1 MAGVPTNE
9 SKHRV
14 KKKRWLIV
22 GEGRETEYNYF
33 NAMREDDAVSE
44 RFDLVVKKG
53 PGWDQETIVRYAV
66 TLKDAAEKSKDPY
79 HEHWCVL
86 DVEGP
91 GKSAS
96 LKKAITL
103 AKQSNISL
111 CLSNP
116 AFEIWFLLHFERKA
130 PHYND
135 CAAVIVELNKHWSA
149 VFKNPYDKSERQIF
163 ERLRT
168 RMPNA
173 IKNAEWLLET
183 RHQQTN
189 IPDCNPST
197 DVHRLVK
204 RFLPNL

>member
-9 SKHRV
+9 SKHRI

-33 NAMREDDAVSE
+33 EAMRHDADVGE
-44 RFDLVVKKG
+44 RFVLVVKKG
-53 PGWDQETIVRYAV
+53 PGRDQETIVRKAV
-66 TLKDAAEKSKDPY
+66 KFKDAAMKSK
-79 HEHWCVL
+79 EHYDEYWCVL
-86 DVEGP
+86 DVEESA
-91 GKSAS
+91 KSVS
-96 LKKAITL
+96 LRKAVVL
-103 AKQSNISL
+103 AQANDLSL

-130 PHYND
+130 PHYQD
-135 CAAVIVELNKHWSA
+135 CAAVVAELDKQWPA
-149 VFKNPYDKSERQIF
+149 VFKNRYDKSERRIF

-168 RMPNA
+168 RLPEA

-183 RHQQTN
+183 QRQQAS

-204 RFLPNL
+204 RLLPDL